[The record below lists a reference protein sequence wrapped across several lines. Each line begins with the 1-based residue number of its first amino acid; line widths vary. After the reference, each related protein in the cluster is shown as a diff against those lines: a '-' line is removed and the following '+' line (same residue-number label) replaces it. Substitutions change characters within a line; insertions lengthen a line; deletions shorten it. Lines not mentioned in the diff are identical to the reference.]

1 MKRLAILATLIS
13 TSAFGA
19 GISVMQDGTI
29 HCRGCRFKTI
39 DGVQYVCT
47 GSLANE
53 RCTRRDK
60 WIKDVKA
67 PKQMNNEDMSY
78 LRESAERAAIN
89 QDVPNICWKKKWSWT
104 RMWFVEVAV
113 ECD

>member
-1 MKRLAILATLIS
+1 MKKILILATLIS
-13 TSAFGA
+13 TPVFGA

-53 RCTRRDK
+53 DCTKREQF
-60 WIKDVKA
+60 IKNARKPKA
-67 PKQMNNEDMSY
+67 MNNEDMSY
-78 LRESAERAAIN
+78 LRELRG
-89 QDVPNICWKKKWSWT
+89 NI
-104 RMWFVEVAV
+104 RDGLPE
-113 ECD
+113 